1 MDWSNP
7 IMSLVLG
14 LIIWIMMFTCS
25 QGNLVIPA
33 PLRLICAA
41 ACDVYCLQHNPQQF
55 RNLFITERRNSVS
68 LSVQMW
74 DTLCPTGIHPP
85 FFWYVGN
92 RGNPYTCLI
101 VLFSF
106 QELWV
111 AKSGFS
117 KPWSRFL
124 KSRYVYMHKFKKGY
138 FKNPMSSLLQ
148 RNLLECVHFFFCIMT
163 LKHTFQLHKAKFS
176 LSHEQRC
183 TNKQNRISTRRRLG
197 SQTLSSTSVSP
208 HFSLW

>member
-1 MDWSNP
+1 MDYDVYMLTGKLGYSCP
-7 IMSLVLG
+7 IHDKYVYPGFG
-14 LIIWIMMFTCS
+14 L
-25 QGNLVIPA
+25 
-33 PLRLICAA
+33 LRLICAA

-92 RGNPYTCLI
+92 QGNPYTCHI

-124 KSRYVYMHKFKKGY
+124 KSGYVYMHKFKKGY

-148 RNLLECVHFFFCIMT
+148 RNLRVCTECRVCTLFFCIMT
-163 LKHTFQLHKAKFS
+163 WKKGSKHVIEAYFS
-176 LSHEQRC
+176 APQGKIL
-183 TNKQNRISTRRRLG
+183 
-197 SQTLSSTSVSP
+197 TLSWTEMYK
-208 HFSLW
+208 